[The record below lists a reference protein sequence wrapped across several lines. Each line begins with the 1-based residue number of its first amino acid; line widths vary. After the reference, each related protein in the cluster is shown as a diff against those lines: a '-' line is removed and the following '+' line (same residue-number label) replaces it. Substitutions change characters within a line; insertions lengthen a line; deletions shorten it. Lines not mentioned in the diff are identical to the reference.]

1 MLLERTLGIKKELE
15 KIPEQPLV
23 TRKTLKLKQGDEDA
37 MSVLDSVEGS
47 QEKSNVK
54 SNRKQFDDNKSIKSS
69 VSRRGG
75 LAARD

>member
-1 MLLERTLGIKKELE
+1 
-15 KIPEQPLV
+15 
-23 TRKTLKLKQGDEDA
+23 LKLKQGDEDA

>member
-54 SNRKQFDDNKSIKSS
+54 SNRK
-69 VSRRGG
+69 
-75 LAARD
+75 